1 MSLLRMALAA
11 MRKTPPSRGMNAAAA
26 SQSEAVRQRSIMD
39 IFNQWSGV
47 STGPSASVGRVS
59 PVPDAIR
66 PLNLLA
72 AIDPKRAARREAGS
86 ATAEEQAEEEIAREL
101 WDDLPDF
108 LKIDAVGP
116 GLSTEERV
124 RGSVNALLYR
134 DSGAEGA
141 GGSLR
146 PLNNNEL
153 LKGMGHKGPVAYNER
168 VEGGVGGAGG
178 GLGGNLQGF
187 GKYLSFSDLY
197 RKSYDALMEFFAV
210 DRSGKK
216 ISTMFSTRKLVPET
230 TGHWDAYMVDQ
241 PEFVKRQMYLIVKA
255 LDQFKDWQPNRI
267 YAKEYFGPT
276 APGFSEARGHPY
288 GEYVEGF
295 ALKRKIRSSKSMD
308 ETLTEAQLRNL
319 KKYDL
324 GSGEQVLSFEGLSKN
339 GEDYISVDLIIP
351 DFRVKWNS
359 ELGGWDIGEYYG
371 KDFTDKWTEWSK
383 IPNRLTVQKWK
394 FNEKNTLNTPATRSQ
409 WAAEI
414 SDERD
419 WLEGQ
424 LVDDRL
430 IEPRPLDEYT
440 EIPLN
445 YDVDMTD
452 MFYKRPPRYSNIK
465 GGILQPMKG
474 METPPF
480 EKNLNDMKT
489 MYYSDV
495 YRIIQDTFEKTLKV
509 GDPWELAAKNKPD
522 IIGVGD
528 ERYMRSAAGIK
539 LEEDVLA
546 QGTYQSGVVS
556 DPQANQIMA
565 IRVAGKETTAIFKR
579 LGIPNHQYLSESFFM
594 DTEMANTNFLF
605 EPSNYKHGG
614 GRAVADWLYNIASDR
629 LRNISPEVRELMSDP
644 NALDAYKLSVVYDDK
659 IIDQLESAAINFDFE
674 DLSDEETLYWMAK
687 TGIDF
692 SQP

>member
-11 MRKTPPSRGMNAAAA
+11 ARKTPESRGMNAAAA
-26 SQSEAVRQRSIMD
+26 SQSEAVRQRGIMD
-39 IFNQWSGV
+39 IFNQWSEASAGA
-47 STGPSASVGRVS
+47 SASAGRVS

-72 AIDPKRAARREAGS
+72 AIDPKRLARREAGS
-86 ATAEEQAEEEIAREL
+86 PTAEDQAL
-101 WDDLPDF
+101 WDDIPYF

-116 GLSTEERV
+116 GLSNEERV
-124 RGSVNALLYR
+124 RGSVNALLFR

-146 PLNNNEL
+146 PLANEEL

-168 VEGGVGGAGG
+168 VEGGVGSIGG

-187 GKYLSFSDLY
+187 GKYLSFADLY

-210 DRSGKK
+210 ERSGKK

-241 PEFVKRQMYLIVKA
+241 PEFVKRQMYGIVKA

-267 YAKEYFGPT
+267 YAKEYYGAT
-276 APGFSEARGHPY
+276 KPGFAKARGLPHRQ
-288 GEYVEGF
+288 VEQGF
-295 ALKRKIRSSKSMD
+295 ALKRKVRSSKSRD
-308 ETLTEAQLRNL
+308 ETLTEAQLRNF

-383 IPNRLTVQKWK
+383 IPNRLTVQKWG
-394 FNEKNTLNTPATRSQ
+394 FNERNTLNNPATRSE

-419 WLEGQ
+419 WVDDVIA
-424 LVDDRL
+424 VDDRL
-430 IEPRPLDEYT
+430 KEPDPFGEYT

-452 MFYKRPPRYSNIK
+452 LFYKRPPRYDNM
-465 GGILQPMKG
+465 GIIRPMKG

-495 YRIIQDTFEKTLKV
+495 YRILQDTFEKTLKAD
-509 GDPWELAAKNKPD
+509 DPWELAAKDKPD
-522 IIGVGD
+522 FVGFGGTNP
-528 ERYMRSAAGIK
+528 RYQRSAAGIK
-539 LEEDVLA
+539 LEKDVLA
-546 QGTYQSGVVS
+546 EGTPSQFDDVIRDV
-556 DPQANQIMA
+556 DAREKMA
-565 IRVAGKETTAIFKR
+565 IRIAGKETTAIFKR

-594 DTEMANTNFLF
+594 DTERANTNFLF

-629 LRNISPEVRELMSDP
+629 LRNISPEVREVMSDP
-644 NALDAYKLSVVYDDK
+644 NALDAYKMSVVYDDK

-674 DLSDEETLYWMAK
+674 DLSEEETAYWMAK
-687 TGIDF
+687 SDIDF